1 MAIEGPLK
9 ELGIHD
15 VFQLLDVSRKTGVL
29 TVTSRLRQNQGTV
42 YFDRGAIVHAEIRS
56 NPHRL
61 GDLLLRAGKI
71 TEADLSRAQ
80 AMQQQ
85 GDARRLGQILV
96 AIGALTGRELE
107 RQVRRQV
114 EEVVFELMSWQE
126 GYFSFVEGPLPPVVG
141 EVPLRLPTEAVLM
154 EGARRIDEW
163 SRIESK
169 IPHLDVV
176 PALAPVEEG
185 AHVEGMLDLLPGEW
199 EVLAAVD
206 GEQSLRAIAA
216 SLGRSEFEVAKIVF
230 GLTAAGIL
238 TLTEHGPRA
247 ARITGSQ
254 DVAEL
259 MQRAENALRARDL
272 EAARAAAEA
281 ALARRGEDPQV
292 ELLLGRI
299 ALAARREAEAEA
311 HARRALKLDPA
322 LSDAFRVLGDAL
334 VLQGCFAEAVD
345 WWQRWLKAESR
356 TPELSAEV
364 DRIQEAVHAAQ
375 TLELLIR
382 GARG

>member
-1 MAIEGPLK
+1 MAIEGPLR

-61 GDLLLRAGKI
+61 GQLLLQAGRI
-71 TEADLSRAQ
+71 TDADLDRAQ
-80 AMQQQ
+80 AMQRQ
-85 GDARRLGQILV
+85 GDSRRLGEILV
-96 AIGALTGRELE
+96 AIGAITARELE

-126 GYFSFVEGPLPPVVG
+126 GYFSFVEGPLPEVVG
-141 EVPLRLPTEAVLM
+141 EAPLRLPTEAVLM

-176 PALAPVEEG
+176 PALAPADEG
-185 AHVEGMLDLLPGEW
+185 AHAEGLLDLLPGEW

-206 GEQSLRAIAA
+206 GERTLRSIAA
-216 SLGRSEFEVAKIVF
+216 ALGRSEFEVAKIVF
-230 GLTAAGIL
+230 GLTAAGIV
-238 TLTEHGPRA
+238 TLRESRPPTGRLA
-247 ARITGSQ
+247 ATP
-254 DVAEL
+254 DVEEL
-259 MQRAENALRARDL
+259 IRQAQRALEAGDL
-272 EAARAAAEA
+272 EGARSAAEA
-281 ALARRGEDPQV
+281 AGARDGADPAVEVLLARV
-292 ELLLGRI
+292 
-299 ALAARREAEAEA
+299 ALAAHREADAEA
-311 HARRALKLDPA
+311 HARRALKLDA
-322 LSDAFRVLGDAL
+322 SLREAYRLLGDAL
-334 VLQGCFAEAVD
+334 VLQGRFAEAVD
-345 WWQRWLKAESR
+345 WWRRWLEVGSPASA
-356 TPELSAEV
+356 AEV
-364 DRIQEAVHAAQ
+364 DKVQEAVHAAQ

-382 GARG
+382 GSHG